1 MRNDLTVS
9 EVAGAISRETGVDVQ
24 PRHISDLFYRRAL
37 PEAIGPIVG
46 GRRLIARKNLPLVR
60 EALSRHGKLGPGP
73 TTGSDDCRG

>member
-9 EVAGAISRETGVDVQ
+9 EVARAISRETGVDVQ
-24 PRHISDLFYRRAL
+24 PRHISDLFYSRAL

-46 GRRLIARKNLPLVR
+46 GRRLIATRDLPRIRQALR
-60 EALSRHGKLGPGP
+60 EHGKLGAGP